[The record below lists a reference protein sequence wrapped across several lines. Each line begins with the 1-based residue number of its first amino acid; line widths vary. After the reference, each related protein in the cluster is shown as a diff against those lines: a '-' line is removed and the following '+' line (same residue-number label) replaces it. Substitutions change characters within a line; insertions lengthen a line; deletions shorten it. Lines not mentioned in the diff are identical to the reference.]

1 MDELKK
7 KLMFSGIKFKPLK
20 DKYLKASL
28 SKQK

>member
-1 MDELKK
+1 MNEFKK
-7 KLMFSGIKFKPLK
+7 SVFSRIKFRYWK